1 MAKETVEAL
10 VKGGEATAAP
20 PLGPALGPLGVR
32 IDEVINQINEKTK
45 LFHGMEVPVKVIVDS
60 ETKKFTIS
68 VGTPPVTAMLKQ
80 EMKVKKLATIAEGG
94 AKNLPGD
101 IKIESIIKIAKG
113 KEGSVPGDLKARVK
127 QILGTCLS
135 SGVTVDGKSPRDVQ
149 KDIDEGKLNIE

>member
-1 MAKETVEAL
+1 MSKEIVEAL

-20 PLGPALGPLGVR
+20 PLGPALGPLGVK
-32 IDEVINQINEKTK
+32 IDEVINQINAKTLVFK
-45 LFHGMEVPVKVIVDS
+45 GMEVPVKVIVDS

-80 EMKVKKLATIAEGG
+80 EMKVKKLATILEGG
-94 AKNLPGD
+94 VKNLPGD
-101 IKIESIIKIAKG
+101 IKIESIIKIAKC
-113 KEGSVPGDLKARVK
+113 KEGSIPGNLKARVK

-149 KDIDEGKLNIE
+149 KEIDEGKIKLE